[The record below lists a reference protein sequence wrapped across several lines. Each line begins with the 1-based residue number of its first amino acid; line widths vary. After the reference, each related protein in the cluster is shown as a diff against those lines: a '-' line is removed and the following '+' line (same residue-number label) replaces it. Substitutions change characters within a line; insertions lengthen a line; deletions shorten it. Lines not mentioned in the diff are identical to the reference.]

1 MAPTRRSQ
9 GNCTIKGST
18 ASGEPSPSGAIEPVV
33 TKSKPNTKKKRAANT
48 ATIAASH
55 VDPSGPHSD
64 TVNPPDA
71 GVKGR
76 KRKFPA
82 TTATSA
88 QPNNSDGDEPTVTN
102 DPPKAKRKRVK
113 SSPRSPLPDRAK
125 RLVNPGKP
133 DKPREKRSSAEVQ
146 AEKDNKARIARELKE
161 LEEQKILLLAR
172 MELQEEE
179 EEANDR
185 RNVVR
190 HLGDSRDDDIQSEV
204 FSFTAIDNEE
214 SEDSG
219 SENVDGKKGTKP
231 GPNASK
237 KAVCTRLS

>member
-1 MAPTRRSQ
+1 
-9 GNCTIKGST
+9 
-18 ASGEPSPSGAIEPVV
+18 
-33 TKSKPNTKKKRAANT
+33 
-48 ATIAASH
+48 
-55 VDPSGPHSD
+55 
-64 TVNPPDA
+64 
-71 GVKGR
+71 
-76 KRKFPA
+76 
-82 TTATSA
+82 
-88 QPNNSDGDEPTVTN
+88 
-102 DPPKAKRKRVK
+102 
-113 SSPRSPLPDRAK
+113 
-125 RLVNPGKP
+125 VNPGKP

-190 HLGDSRDDDIQSEV
+190 HLGDSRDDDTQSEV

-237 KAVCTRLS
+237 KAVCTHLS